1 MSVERSGVDVDTNS
15 TANRFTSPFD
25 VPTPLGAEGWQEMY
39 PYYALF
45 GEERR
50 SFDEGKFWFF
60 NSMHT
65 PEPMFPFDLIA
76 VEAAYI
82 SSGQFGARVFNVPT
96 FLGLDWRVLNGYVY
110 MSVNLLSDQD
120 EVMRRLEIFKQR
132 AGHYYQN
139 WDDLAEKWQSKVDE
153 TIQALT
159 GLAVPDLPRIED
171 ERVVFE
177 AHGVGSGYRLLT
189 SYEEC
194 IGTYYKIW
202 QFHFEMLLLGY
213 AAYMTFFQFCGQAF
227 PDITDS
233 TVSMMVSGFDVTMF
247 RPDDELKELARIA
260 IRLGVDEIFSAN
272 GEAVET
278 MRKLAE
284 FDQGKLWLE
293 EFEQRKDPW
302 FHTSTGDGFY
312 HHHRSWADD
321 LTFPFS
327 AIRGYI
333 ERLRDGEDI
342 SRPVDRLVEER
353 ERISFEYANLLDS
366 DEDRQAFAEM
376 LGLARKVFPHVESH
390 KFYVEHWAS
399 TLFFN
404 KIRDFGALLHRH
416 DFLRDPEDVFLLHF
430 HEVRQALSDLVLTWA
445 GGSVSRGPGYWPP
458 IVERRRGILA
468 TLADWRPPPVVGP
481 VPEEIAD
488 PMLEMLWGVTTATL
502 RQWTRQRPG
511 NGDDERRLHGYA
523 ASPGTA
529 EGRARVVLAMNDI
542 GSVRQGEILVCR
554 ITAPS
559 WGPVFPRIRA
569 AVTDIG
575 GMMSHAAI
583 VAREYGL
590 PMVVGTGRGTEVI
603 STGQLIRVDGS
614 TGLVTILPEAP

>member
-1 MSVERSGVDVDTNS
+1 MDDNT
-15 TANRFTSPFD
+15 TANQFTNPFD
-25 VPTPLGAEGWQEMY
+25 VPTPQGAEGWQEMY

-60 NSMHT
+60 NSMHM
-65 PEPMFPFDLIA
+65 PEPMSPFDLIA
-76 VEAAYI
+76 VEAPFI

-96 FLGLDWRVLNGYVY
+96 FLGLDWRILNGYVY

-120 EVMRRLEIFKQR
+120 EVMRRLELFKQR
-132 AGHYYQN
+132 AGYYYQH
-139 WDDLAEKWQSKVDE
+139 WDDLVEKWQSKVDE
-153 TIQALT
+153 TIQT
-159 GLAVPDLPRIED
+159 LADMVVPDLPQTED
-171 ERVVFE
+171 EKVVFE
-177 AHGVGSGYRLLT
+177 SHGVGSGYRLLT
-189 SYEEC
+189 CYEEC
-194 IGTYYKIW
+194 INNYYKIW
-202 QFHFEMLLLGY
+202 QLHFEMLLLGY
-213 AAYMTFFQFCGQAF
+213 AAYMTFFQFCKQAF

-233 TVSMMVSGFDVTMF
+233 TVSAMVSGFDVTMF

-260 IRLGVDEIFSAN
+260 VRLGVDQIFSEDDDA
-272 GEAVET
+272 GEILQ
-278 MRKLAE
+278 KLAKIE
-284 FDQGKLWLE
+284 EGKLWLE

-321 LTFPFS
+321 LAFPFS

-333 ERLRDGEDI
+333 EKLRAGEDI
-342 SRPVDRLVEER
+342 SRPVDRLVAER
-353 ERISFEYANLLDS
+353 ERIAVEYAKLLDS
-366 DEDRQAFAEM
+366 DGDRQAFTEM
-376 LGLARKVFPHVESH
+376 LGLSRKVFPHVESH

-404 KIRDFGALLHRH
+404 KIRDFGGLLYRH
-416 DFLRDPEDVFLLHF
+416 EFLADPEDIFLLHF

-445 GGSVSRGPGYWPP
+445 GGSVSRGPRYWPP
-458 IVERRRGILA
+458 IVERRRRIMNA
-468 TLADWRPPPVVGP
+468 LADWRPPPVVGP
-481 VPEEIAD
+481 IPEKIAD
-488 PMLEMLWGVTTATL
+488 PILEMLWGVTTATL
-502 RQWTRQRPG
+502 RQWTRQPPG
-511 NGDDERRLHGYA
+511 SADDERELHGYA

-529 EGRARVVLAMNDI
+529 EGLARVVRAMNDI
-542 GSVRQGEILVCR
+542 GSVRQDEILVCR

-559 WGPVFPRIRA
+559 WGPIFPKIRA

-603 STGQLIRVDGS
+603 TTGQRIRVDGS
-614 TGLVTILPEAP
+614 TGLVTILSEPS